1 MNNYKLKRKAL
12 SDLGV
17 NCKYAL
23 GVYSLNRGVT
33 RINIDRFIDKVD
45 SYINSFDDCLDDM
58 LNDKSF
64 KKYTLF
70 RGIDN
75 KLLLS
80 IDYRRMNNHLVN
92 NEKNKELLK
101 QRLCVILLILKEIE
115 I

>member
-17 NCKYAL
+17 NCKHAL
-23 GVYSLNRGVT
+23 GFYSLNRGVA
-33 RINIDRFIDKVD
+33 RINIDDFINKVD
-45 SYINSFDDCLDDM
+45 NYINNFDDSLDDM

-115 I
+115 V